1 MRRENEFRYTKLAS
15 ILREQILSGYIKPG
29 QFLLSENEL
38 CRHYAMSRTS
48 VRKSLDELL
57 KEGLIVKK
65 VGQGTIV
72 STDLVIEENENKIL
86 RVLATSPSNF
96 MDTCMPLI
104 IEEFQKE
111 NPNVEVKCL
120 SFPTTDFWESIRA
133 SSEIGLQADLVFA
146 GDRQYSEMEESGPF
160 LNLREPLQD
169 IAANLYPTLK
179 GVFGTEE
186 NVKAF
191 PVTFSPVFL
200 VYNPNLFHKYS
211 IPLPELDWTKEDF
224 LRAAQRLTLD
234 TDGDGI
240 IDQYGMTLSCDLN
253 RWPLLA
259 LQNGVSFKDNNQKEA
274 LVKTLIFIHDLLYRY
289 RIATLSPRYQLNS
302 EAFIREKAAM
312 MLTTSIELAGWR
324 NDGMPFEPLVAPMPF
339 GEQQASL
346 LIANVMMIPANCNEE
361 ELALLFLR
369 KALSFD
375 TQQKISQ
382 NQRFLSVLQ
391 DVNETT
397 FDKTLLKSLNIV
409 GNQIANSHFLHE
421 LFSDLNVA
429 EEIESEM
436 ELYWAGLESAPHFVE
451 RFLQIID
458 SK

>member
-1 MRRENEFRYTKLAS
+1 
-15 ILREQILSGYIKPG
+15 
-29 QFLLSENEL
+29 
-38 CRHYAMSRTS
+38 
-48 VRKSLDELL
+48 LD
-57 KEGLIVKK
+57 
-65 VGQGTIV
+65 
-72 STDLVIEENENKIL
+72 
-86 RVLATSPSNF
+86 
-96 MDTCMPLI
+96 
-104 IEEFQKE
+104 
-111 NPNVEVKCL
+111 
-120 SFPTTDFWESIRA
+120 
-133 SSEIGLQADLVFA
+133 
-146 GDRQYSEMEESGPF
+146 
-160 LNLREPLQD
+160 
-169 IAANLYPTLK
+169 
-179 GVFGTEE
+179 
-186 NVKAF
+186 
-191 PVTFSPVFL
+191 
-200 VYNPNLFHKYS
+200 
-211 IPLPELDWTKEDF
+211 KEDF

-259 LQNGVSFKDNNQKEA
+259 LQNGVSFKDNIQKEA

-324 NDGMPFEPLVAPMPF
+324 NDGMTFEPQVAPMPF

-375 TQQKISQ
+375 IQQKISR
-382 NQRFLSVLQ
+382 NQRFMSVLQ
-391 DVNETT
+391 DVNEAT

-409 GNQIANSHFLHE
+409 GNQIANSQFLHE

-451 RFLQIID
+451 RLLQIID
-458 SK
+458 GK

>member
-38 CRHYAMSRTS
+38 CRHYAISRTS

-86 RVLATSPSNF
+86 RILATSPSNF

-120 SFPTTDFWESIRA
+120 SFPTADFWESIRA

-146 GDRQYSEMEESGPF
+146 GDRQYSEMQESGPF

-179 GVFGTEE
+179 GIFGTEE

-191 PVTFSPVFL
+191 PLTFSPVFL

-259 LQNGVSFKDNNQKEA
+259 LQNGVSFKDNIQKEA
-274 LVKTLIFIHDLLYRY
+274 LVKTLNFIHDLLYRY

-324 NDGMPFEPLVAPMPF
+324 NNGMAFEPQVAPMPF

-375 TQQKISQ
+375 TQQKISR
-382 NQRFLSVLQ
+382 NYRFLSVLQ
-391 DVNETT
+391 EVNEAT
-397 FDKTLLKSLNIV
+397 FDLTLLKSLNIV
-409 GNQIANSHFLHE
+409 GNQIANNHFLHE

-451 RFLQIID
+451 RLLQIID
-458 SK
+458 GK

>member
-86 RVLATSPSNF
+86 RILATSPSNF

-133 SSEIGLQADLVFA
+133 SSEIGIQADLVFA
-146 GDRQYSEMEESGPF
+146 GDRQFREMEESGPF

-169 IAANLYPTLK
+169 IAAKLYPTLK

-211 IPLPELDWTKEDF
+211 IPLPELDWT
-224 LRAAQRLTLD
+224 R
-234 TDGDGI
+234 
-240 IDQYGMTLSCDLN
+240 
-253 RWPLLA
+253 
-259 LQNGVSFKDNNQKEA
+259 
-274 LVKTLIFIHDLLYRY
+274 
-289 RIATLSPRYQLNS
+289 
-302 EAFIREKAAM
+302 
-312 MLTTSIELAGWR
+312 
-324 NDGMPFEPLVAPMPF
+324 
-339 GEQQASL
+339 
-346 LIANVMMIPANCNEE
+346 
-361 ELALLFLR
+361 
-369 KALSFD
+369 
-375 TQQKISQ
+375 KISCVQ
-382 NQRFLSVLQ
+382 PSVLRSIR
-391 DVNETT
+391 TAT
-397 FDKTLLKSLNIV
+397 AS
-409 GNQIANSHFLHE
+409 
-421 LFSDLNVA
+421 
-429 EEIESEM
+429 
-436 ELYWAGLESAPHFVE
+436 
-451 RFLQIID
+451 
-458 SK
+458 

>member
-38 CRHYAMSRTS
+38 CRHYAISRTS

-86 RVLATSPSNF
+86 RILATSPSNF

-120 SFPTTDFWESIRA
+120 SFPTADFWESIRA

-179 GVFGTEE
+179 GIFGTEE

-191 PVTFSPVFL
+191 PLTFSPVFL

-259 LQNGVSFKDNNQKEA
+259 LQNGVSFKDNIQKEA
-274 LVKTLIFIHDLLYRY
+274 LVKTLNFIHDLLYRY

-324 NDGMPFEPLVAPMPF
+324 NNGMPFEPQVAPMPF

-375 TQQKISQ
+375 TQQKISR
-382 NQRFLSVLQ
+382 NHRFLSVLQ
-391 DVNETT
+391 EVNEAT
-397 FDKTLLKSLNIV
+397 FDLTLLKSLNIV

-451 RFLQIID
+451 RLLQIID
-458 SK
+458 GK